1 MTDGGAERTQLY
13 ASALVC
19 RHFQLRSK
27 QVLEEQLGLILER
40 PLEGC
45 KEGSIKIQ
53 EDI

>member
-13 ASALVC
+13 ASAVSC

-45 KEGSIKIQ
+45 KEGSIRIQ

>member
-13 ASALVC
+13 ASALAC

-40 PLEGC
+40 PLGGC
-45 KEGSIKIQ
+45 KEGSIRIQ